1 MPTEK
6 MVVLASN
13 LCKTYEV
20 GDLKVEA
27 LKNVNFKVKDG
38 EFTVISGPSGSGK
51 TTLLNVIGGID
62 KPTSGK
68 IIVFGKNLG
77 VKDEDFLATFRC
89 RKVGFVFQSYNLIS
103 TLTVAENIA
112 FPMEWMR
119 KPENHIKKR
128 VEELLEIV
136 GLQHR
141 TEHFPS
147 QLSGGEQ
154 QRVAIARALANDP
167 PLLLADEPTGNLDAK
182 TSLKIVEILK
192 MLKENGKTIIVATHD
207 EQILRLA
214 DQMLFLED
222 GKLVNPLSETFF
234 PINDLFRRKLQTSL
248 IVISLTLSVA
258 STLFLLLSSDKIGF
272 GISLMAEGILTVGF
286 SIALSRFIIFT
297 GILIF
302 VIGALLISFMV
313 FVMMSQRVR
322 DIGLMKAAG
331 CPNDLIFGY
340 FMNEL
345 LIVIFLG
352 CLLGVVLGIAADF
365 ALTSILTT
373 LGFQISQK
381 PINFWIFCLF
391 SPYILFLH

>member
-51 TTLLNVIGGID
+51 TTLLNIIAGID

-112 FPMEWMR
+112 FPMEWTR

-214 DQMLFLED
+214 DQIIYLED
-222 GKLVNPLSETFF
+222 GKLVNPIE
-234 PINDLFRRKLQTSL
+234 
-248 IVISLTLSVA
+248 
-258 STLFLLLSSDKIGF
+258 
-272 GISLMAEGILTVGF
+272 
-286 SIALSRFIIFT
+286 
-297 GILIF
+297 
-302 VIGALLISFMV
+302 
-313 FVMMSQRVR
+313 
-322 DIGLMKAAG
+322 
-331 CPNDLIFGY
+331 
-340 FMNEL
+340 
-345 LIVIFLG
+345 
-352 CLLGVVLGIAADF
+352 
-365 ALTSILTT
+365 
-373 LGFQISQK
+373 
-381 PINFWIFCLF
+381 
-391 SPYILFLH
+391 